1 MAFHFNIRGI
11 LVAGPPMALG
21 YVIAKK
27 CAVEDYEPLSMV
39 IGGPLTVAVDAIYR
53 RVYEID
59 MFEPVRG
66 PSICWLP
73 VWLIGATWAAL
84 GFGRFLGMS
93 KSGEIAVMICAGLV
107 ALQCWYFGIN
117 RWRNDRRA
125 AKLARAM
132 AKDVID
138 QRAGAAG

>member
-1 MAFHFNIRGI
+1 MVVPFNIIGVLI
-11 LVAGPPMALG
+11 AGPPMALG
-21 YVIAKK
+21 YFIAKK
-27 CAVEDYEPLSMV
+27 SGVEDYENLGMV

-53 RVYEID
+53 RVYEIE

-73 VWLIGATWAAL
+73 VWLISAIWAAL
-84 GFGRFLGMS
+84 GVGRLLGMS

-107 ALQCWYFGIN
+107 AVQCWYFGIN

-132 AKDVID
+132 DDDLID
-138 QRAGAAG
+138 QGSGAAG